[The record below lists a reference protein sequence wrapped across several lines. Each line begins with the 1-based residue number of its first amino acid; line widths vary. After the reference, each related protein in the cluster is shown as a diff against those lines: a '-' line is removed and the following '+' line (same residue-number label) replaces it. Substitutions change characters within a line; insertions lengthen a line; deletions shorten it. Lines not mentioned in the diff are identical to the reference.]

1 MTSKDRIESV
11 LIVLLGMLG
20 MTAWYN
26 MWVVPRDK
34 ILNDIMDCMGS
45 DHSQQAYNICAT
57 ELRDK

>member
-1 MTSKDRIESV
+1 
-11 LIVLLGMLG
+11 MLG

-57 ELRDK
+57 ELREK